1 MNSADVK
8 KFGKECGADL
18 VGIGNIERFEGAPKQ
33 CDPRYIMPEA
43 KSIVVLGFRIYRGLL
58 RGIEEGTF
66 FQNYSSLGYAGINT
80 IQQPMALW
88 KFCRIFEDAGYEAFP
103 FNNSFEWTALYTST
117 GEQRKDWSRPV
128 APGKPYPD
136 VFLHMRIAAYIAGL
150 GEIGYSK
157 VFLTPEFGPRVRFAA
172 VLTEAEL
179 EPDPL
184 VKPGTLCDRCMACV
198 RNCSGKAISANKTV
212 KVTIAGQELEWGEL
226 DVHRCASA
234 FQGIEYNSEDMTYAP
249 YDGKKTENNPFAGN
263 PNPQNGYGRAIEGG
277 AGCIR
282 ACMIHLESQGKLS
295 NKFRQKFRRR
305 PQWSVDWE
313 KPDGESFEDIHE
325 K

>member
-1 MNSADVK
+1 MTSEEVK

-43 KSIVVLGFRIYRGLL
+43 KSIVVLGFRIFRGLL
-58 RGIEEGTF
+58 RGIEEGTLF
-66 FQNYSSLGYAGINT
+66 SNYSSLGYAAINQ

-88 KFCRIFEDAGYEAFP
+88 KFCQMLEDSGYEALPIHNAFP
-103 FNNSFEWTALYTST
+103 WTAIQTAT
-117 GEQRKDWSRPV
+117 GAQKKDWSRPV

-136 VFLHMRIAAYIAGL
+136 VFLHMRIAAYISGL

-179 EPDPL
+179 APDPL
-184 VKPGTLCDRCMACV
+184 VKPGTLCDRCMSCV
-198 RNCSGKAISANKTV
+198 RNCSGHAISPHKTV
-212 KVTIAGQELEWGEL
+212 KVTVAGQELEWGEI
-226 DVHRCASA
+226 DVGRCAAA
-234 FQGIEYNSEDMTYAP
+234 FQGIEYDEKQEKYAP
-249 YDGKKTENNPFAGN
+249 YEGSKTDHNPFCGN
-263 PNPQNGYGRAIEGG
+263 PVPQNVYGRALEG
-277 AGCIR
+277 ASGCIR
-282 ACMIHLESQGKLS
+282 ACMIHLENQGKLT
-295 NKFRQKFRRR
+295 NKFQQKFRRR
-305 PQWSVDWE
+305 PEGHVDWNTPVE
-313 KPDGESFEDIHE
+313 EPFEDIH

>member
-1 MNSADVK
+1 MKSEDVK
-8 KFGKECGADL
+8 RFGKECGADL

-33 CDPRYIMPEA
+33 CDPRHIMPEA
-43 KSIVVLGFRIYRGLL
+43 KSIVVLGFRIFRGLL

-66 FQNYSSLGYAGINT
+66 FQNYSSLGYAAINT
-80 IQQPMALW
+80 ILQPMTLW
-88 KFCRIFEDAGYEAFP
+88 KFCQMFEDDGYEALP
-103 FNNSFEWTALYTST
+103 IHNSFEWTALRTNT
-117 GEQRKDWSRPV
+117 GLQRKDWSRPV

-136 VFLHMRIAAYIAGL
+136 VFLHMRIAAYVAGL

-157 VFLTPEFGPRVRFAA
+157 VFLTPEFGPRVRLAA

-184 VKPGTLCDRCMACV
+184 VKPGTICDRCMACV
-198 RNCSGKAISANKTV
+198 RDCSGKAISRHKTV
-212 KVTIAGQELEWGEL
+212 KVTVAGQDLEWGEL
-226 DVHRCASA
+226 DIYRCASA
-234 FQGIEYNSEDMTYAP
+234 FQGIEYDEKQEIYAP
-249 YDGKKTENNPFAGN
+249 RDGRKTDHNPFCGDPSA
-263 PNPQNGYGRAIEGG
+263 QNGYGRAIEGA

-295 NKFRQKFRRR
+295 NKFRQQFRRR
-305 PQWSVDWE
+305 PEWHVDWN
-313 KPDGESFEDIHE
+313 KPVEEPFEDIH